1 MSHKQNGS
9 VQRRMPIFRK
19 GSKEDIKLIAELE
32 ARTFSDAWTENG
44 VKETFEQTQAFITV
58 AEVDGRFAGYCII
71 YYVMDE
77 AEIARIA
84 TNEAVRRRGVGKG
97 LLNHTCECCR
107 EKQIERLLL
116 DVRESNEGAI
126 AFYTN
131 YGFQIGGIRKGFYEM
146 PKEDA
151 VLMSMSLV

>member
-1 MSHKQNGS
+1 
-9 VQRRMPIFRK
+9 MPIFHNVK
-19 GSKEDIKLIAELE
+19 EEDIKYIAELE
-32 ARTFSDAWTENG
+32 AKIFTDVWTEQS
-44 VKETFEQTQAFITV
+44 VRDTYEQTQAFITV
-58 AEVDGRFAGYCII
+58 AEDDGKLTGYCII

-84 TNEAVRRRGVGKG
+84 VSEDARRLGIGKG
-97 LLNHTCECCR
+97 LLDYTCKCCR

-126 AFYTN
+126 AFYKN
-131 YGFQIGGIRKGFYEM
+131 YGFQTDGIRKHFYEM

-151 VLMSMSLV
+151 VLMSVSLV

>member
-1 MSHKQNGS
+1 MD
-9 VQRRMPIFRK
+9 RK
-19 GSKEDIKLIAELE
+19 ECAD
-32 ARTFSDAWTENG
+32 TFG
-44 VKETFEQTQAFITV
+44 QKQAFITV
-58 AEVDGRFAGYCII
+58 AENEGKVVGYCII

-84 TNEAVRRRGVGKG
+84 ISEDVRRQGVGNG
-97 LLNHTCECCR
+97 LLYYTCECCR

-126 AFYTN
+126 AFYQK
-131 YGFQIGGIRKGFYEM
+131 YGFQTDGMRKHFYEM
-146 PKEDA
+146 PKENA

>member
-1 MSHKQNGS
+1 
-9 VQRRMPIFRK
+9 MPIFRK
-19 GSKEDIKLIAELE
+19 GTEEDIRNIAELE
-32 ARTFSDAWTENG
+32 AKTFSDAWTEKG
-44 VKETFEQTQAFITV
+44 VRETFGQKQAFITV
-58 AEVDGRFAGYCII
+58 AEDGGELIGYCII
-71 YYVMDE
+71 YYVMEE

-84 TNEAVRRRGVGKG
+84 TNEAMRRTGVGKA
-97 LLNHTCECCR
+97 LLTYTCECCK

-126 AFYTN
+126 AFYKN
-131 YGFQIGGIRKGFYEM
+131 YGFQTDGMRKCFYEM

>member
-1 MSHKQNGS
+1 
-9 VQRRMPIFRK
+9 MPIFRK
-19 GSKEDIKLIAELE
+19 GTEEDVKYIAEIE
-32 ARTFSDAWTENG
+32 AKTFSDAWTEKS
-44 VKETFEQTQAFITV
+44 VQDTFGQKQAFITV
-58 AEVDGRFAGYCII
+58 AENEGKVVGYCII

-84 TNEAVRRRGVGKG
+84 IGEDVRRQGVGNG
-97 LLNHTCECCR
+97 LLYYTCECCR

-126 AFYTN
+126 AFYQK
-131 YGFQIGGIRKGFYEM
+131 YGFQTDGMRKHFYEM
-146 PKEDA
+146 PKENA